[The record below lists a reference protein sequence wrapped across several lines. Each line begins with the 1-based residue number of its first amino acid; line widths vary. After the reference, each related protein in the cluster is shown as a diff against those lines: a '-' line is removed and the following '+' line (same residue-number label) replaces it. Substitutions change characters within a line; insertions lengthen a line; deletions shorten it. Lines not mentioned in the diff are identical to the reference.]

1 MCSIIGSFEPK
12 MLVHLYELNSYRG
25 THSHSITVYDYRNK
39 KISYIDRQLGEL
51 DEKQLNTVTSSFS
64 GCYYIVHSQAPT
76 TENTDDTSI
85 HPARMHHKEV
95 RDTSLLWHNGILKP
109 KTINMLRENTG
120 LGTTWDTQ
128 LLLQH
133 MINNESLSDIDGSF
147 ACLMYH
153 TGELYMFRNEISP
166 LFIDFD
172 MNISST
178 IFEIPAGE
186 AFGSAFSISPNR
198 VFKLDLYNKATI
210 IQSTFTTKNSPYLLE
225 L

>member
-25 THSHSITVYDYRNK
+25 THSHSITVYDHRNK
-39 KISYIDRQLGEL
+39 KIRYCDRQLGILE
-51 DEKQLNTVTSSFS
+51 ERQLINVTRTFPDD
-64 GCYYIVHSQAPT
+64 YYIVHSQAPT
-76 TENTDDTSI
+76 TENADIKSV
-85 HPARMHHKEV
+85 HPARFHNSEV

-109 KTINMLRENTG
+109 KTINMLRESTG
-120 LGTTWDTQ
+120 IDSSWDTE
-128 LLLQH
+128 LLLH
-133 MINNESLSDIDGSF
+133 YMVYKGNLSEVDGSF

-153 TGELYMFRNEISP
+153 MGDLYMFRNEISP

-178 IFEIPAGE
+178 LFD
-186 AFGSAFSISPNR
+186 ISSVDGGKAIHVKPNAL
-198 VFKLDLYNKATI
+198 FKLDLHNRSSI

>member
-39 KISYIDRQLGEL
+39 KIRYCDRQLGVLE
-51 DEKQLNTVTSSFS
+51 ERQLINVTRTFP
-64 GCYYIVHSQAPT
+64 GDYYIVHSQAPT
-76 TENTDDTSI
+76 TENVSI
-85 HPARMHHKEV
+85 KSVHPAMHHNNEV
-95 RDTSLLWHNGILKP
+95 RDISLLWHNGILKP
-109 KTINMLRENTG
+109 KTINMLKQATG
-120 LGTTWDTQ
+120 IDSSWDTE
-128 LLLQH
+128 LLLYH
-133 MINNESLSDIDGSF
+133 MVYKGNLSEVDGSF

-153 TGELYMFRNEISP
+153 MGDLYMFRNEISP

-178 IFEIPAGE
+178 PFEISPVDG
-186 AFGSAFSISPNR
+186 GKSISVKPNT
-198 VFKLDLYNKATI
+198 VFKLDLHNKSSI
-210 IQSTFTTKNSPYLLE
+210 IQSVFNTKNSPYLLE

>member
-25 THSHSITVYDYRNK
+25 THSHSITVYNYRNK
-39 KISYIDRQLGEL
+39 KITYTDRQLGEL
-51 DEKQLNTVTSSFS
+51 DEKQLHTVTNSFP

-76 TENTDDTSI
+76 TENVDMSSI
-85 HPARMHHKEV
+85 HPARFFHTEAG
-95 RDTSLLWHNGILKP
+95 DTSFLWHNGILKP
-109 KTINMLRENTG
+109 STIKMLREDTG

-133 MINNESLSDIDGSF
+133 VINSGNLSDIDGTF

-153 TGELYMFRNEISP
+153 MGELYMFRNEISP

-178 IFEIPAGE
+178 RFEMTSTVG
-186 AFGSAFSISPNR
+186 GAFSVKPNHM
-198 VFKLDLYNKATI
+198 FKLDLFNKASI
-210 IQSTFTTKNSPYLLE
+210 ITSTFVTKNSPYLLE